1 MADGSEDKGLNCCLG
16 RGNGNHIRLPGSPC
30 PPASPS
36 GQAVKHP
43 LDPDTG
49 DKTELQMAPVG
60 SEVPVSHGPGA
71 LAWEIHHHLPH
82 PQIHHHR
89 PWAQSPAE
97 QDGWVGGPVHDSQ
110 GCDGMGWDGTDSS
123 QDQAAQAHACLIPPA
138 PPSIISH
145 VPSSHSTGPTGG
157 TGKQV
162 KAWASPSTADGTRSF
177 AGEPTAPRDCPRSV
191 INLVLMNLL
200 TCTCRITPCSWKG
213 ASGKR
218 PRAGAEPCHDP
229 LLNPT
234 FCSQP
239 SHTQSSPGCQ
249 PHCTTAPR
257 GG

>member
-110 GCDGMGWDGTDSS
+110 GCDGMGWDGMGQTAHRTRQHKHTPASS
-123 QDQAAQAHACLIPPA
+123 LLHHPASPPMSHHPTALVPLVALESRLKLGPA
-138 PPSIISH
+138 PARPMA
-145 VPSSHSTGPTGG
+145 PEAL
-157 TGKQV
+157 QV
-162 KAWASPSTADGTRSF
+162 NPQHLGI
-177 AGEPTAPRDCPRSV
+177 APAQS
-191 INLVLMNLL
+191 L
-200 TCTCRITPCSWKG
+200 TWC
-213 ASGKR
+213 
-218 PRAGAEPCHDP
+218 
-229 LLNPT
+229 
-234 FCSQP
+234 
-239 SHTQSSPGCQ
+239 
-249 PHCTTAPR
+249 
-257 GG
+257 